1 MFGVVLAVIGDSPG
15 PSLAL
20 INSDISRKYVF
31 FYTQEMTENATT
43 RNNYLQTLAPK
54 SIVEFVVIP
63 SIDEPE
69 KIIQFAQKFVN
80 DLSDDAS
87 AAIFLTGGAKQVI
100 LPFYIH
106 NPKLCSISLR
116 EGREHDSSSF
126 LVVRQPDGTASQHI
140 TSIPL
145 EQMLAIR
152 GWETIAGANSPGL
165 KNASL
170 EVRNV
175 SVDISKRTGRLIFYA
190 EAKGL
195 ESPDKVAKKR
205 KNKHD
210 HVLVAE
216 LITLSESFGR
226 NGASYLIRG
235 YLTSRIKN
243 VKPYF
248 IRTEDRFWEEE

>member
-1 MFGVVLAVIGDSPG
+1 MFNVVLAVIGDSPG

-20 INSDISRKYVF
+20 INSDISKKYVF

-43 RNNYLQTLAPK
+43 MDDYLQALAPTSK
-54 SIVEFVVIP
+54 VEFVAIP
-63 SIDEPE
+63 SMNEPE
-69 KIIQFAQKFVN
+69 KIIQFAQKLVN
-80 DLSDDAS
+80 NLSDDEH

-106 NPKLCSISLR
+106 SPKLCSISLR

-126 LVVRQPDGTASQHI
+126 LVVRQPDGIASQHI

-152 GWETIAGANSPGL
+152 GWATIAGANSPGL
-165 KNASL
+165 KKAGL
-170 EVRNV
+170 EVGNV

-190 EAKGL
+190 EAMSL
-195 ESPDKVAKKR
+195 ESHGKVAKIE

-235 YLTSRIKN
+235 YLTRRIKN